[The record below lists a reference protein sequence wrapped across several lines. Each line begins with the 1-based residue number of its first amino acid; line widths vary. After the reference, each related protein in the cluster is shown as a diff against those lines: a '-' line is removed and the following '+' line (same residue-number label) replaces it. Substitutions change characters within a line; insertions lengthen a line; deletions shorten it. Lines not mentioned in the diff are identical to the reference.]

1 MIIFFPAAFGPS
13 RHGSWGSLGAGG
25 TVCLSSPDS
34 IANFLKMQINRSHN
48 INLGFPYFLCV
59 WVLGLFFCLVGGFCL
74 FVFSVGK

>member
-1 MIIFFPAAFGPS
+1 MA
-13 RHGSWGSLGAGG
+13 HGALWGLEEQFVSAP
-25 TVCLSSPDS
+25 PDS